1 MNYYE
6 VLVAHA
12 TYHGNDALTYS
23 SEDVL
28 PAGSLV
34 RVSLRERS
42 VLGIVLRKVG
52 RPDFAA
58 KSIAAGAPYP
68 PLPHQSLQLLSWLR
82 AYYPAPLGAVVRQFV
97 PPTEIFPVLEATDI
111 APAITA
117 SQLPDLSA
125 DQSAALH
132 AIGQSGTH
140 VLHGITGSGK
150 SRVYVELALRAFSA
164 NKSALILTPEIG
176 LTAQLTRTFTEVFGT
191 AVFVL
196 HSGLTAAERRTIWF
210 QILGRTTPTVVIGPR
225 SALFSPLRDIG
236 VVIVDESHDNAYK
249 NESAPH
255 YHAGRVAGKLAML
268 SGAALVLGSATP
280 AVEDYYLA
288 ETKKRPI
295 IAMRNLAKKPLGT
308 ATVVEMIDMRK
319 PELFSRNRLLSN
331 ALLTQITQALA
342 RGEQALVYLN
352 RRGTANVILC
362 SSCGW
367 QSLCPNCDL
376 TLTYHGD
383 EHELRCHVCGF
394 HGALPTSCPVCAN
407 TEILFKSVGTK
418 AVVSALEKLF
428 PAARIQRFDTDAKK
442 SERLEQ
448 HLSSITEGN
457 VDIIVGTQMVGK
469 GLDLPK
475 LSVVGIVNA
484 DSSLLIPDYTAAEQ
498 TYQLISQVAGRV
510 GRGHRA
516 GHVVVQSYDP
526 ESATL
531 HAALHSDW
539 DAFYAAELL
548 ERKTYLFP
556 PYTYLLKLRVLRA
569 TSKSAE
575 KAAEAVAQKLTQDYP
590 DITIEG
596 PSPSFRPRERSKYS
610 WQLLIKAPRRQLLVD
625 IINVL
630 PSGWTYDI
638 DPTNLL

>member
-1 MNYYE
+1 M
-6 VLVAHA
+6 
-12 TYHGNDALTYS
+12 ALS
-23 SEDVL
+23 V
-28 PAGSLV
+28 GSLV

-42 VLGIVLRKVG
+42 VLGIVLRKVDK
-52 RPDFAA
+52 PNFTA
-58 KSIAAGAPYP
+58 KPIAAVAPYP
-68 PLPHQSLQLLSWLR
+68 PLPLQNLQLLAWLR
-82 AYYPAPLGAVVRQFV
+82 AYYPAPLGVAVRQFV
-97 PPTEIFPVLEATDI
+97 PPTEIFPKKEMSAKVSAVSS
-111 APAITA
+111 
-117 SQLPDLSA
+117 SQLPRLSA
-125 DQSAALH
+125 DQSAALE
-132 AIGQSGTH
+132 AIGPSGTH
-140 VLHGITGSGK
+140 LLHGITGSGK
-150 SRVYVELALRAFSA
+150 SRVYVELALRAFA
-164 NKSALILTPEIG
+164 NQKSAVILTPEIG
-176 LTAQLTRTFTEVFGT
+176 LTAQLTRTFKDVFGT

-196 HSGLTAAERRTIWF
+196 HSGLTAAQRRTIWF
-210 QILGRTTPTVVIGPR
+210 QILARTTPTVVIGPR
-225 SALFSPLRDIG
+225 SALFSPLSAIG
-236 VVIVDESHDNAYK
+236 VIIVDESHDNAYK

-255 YHAGRVAGKLAML
+255 YEAGRVAGKLAML
-268 SGAALVLGSATP
+268 HDAALVLGSATP
-280 AVEDYYLA
+280 SIEDYYLA
-288 ETKKRPI
+288 ETKDRPI
-295 IAMRNLAKKPLGT
+295 IAMRSLAKKSADT
-308 ATVVEMIDMRK
+308 ATVIEMVDMRRS
-319 PELFSRNRLLSN
+319 ELFSRNRLLSN
-331 ALLTQITQALA
+331 ALLTQITQAMQ

-394 HGALPTSCPVCAN
+394 HSNLPTSCPSCSN

-428 PAARIQRFDTDAKK
+428 PTARIQRFDTDAKK
-442 SERLEQ
+442 TERLEQ

-457 VDIIVGTQMVGK
+457 VDIIVGTQMIGK

-498 TYQLISQVAGRV
+498 TYQLISQVIGRV

-531 HAALHSDW
+531 HAALHGNW
-539 DAFYAAELL
+539 QAFYAAELA
-548 ERKTYLFP
+548 ERKAYHFP

-569 TSKSAE
+569 SSISAE
-575 KAAEAVAQKLTQDYP
+575 KAAETLNQKLAKSYP

-625 IINVL
+625 IINTL

-638 DPTNLL
+638 DPSNLL